1 MTSLIEPFDNIFLF
15 SSLHILSEM
24 IFDLSNT
31 SKCRCIIFRYL
42 KLQNGQPSENEG
54 GGFPTYKEAAKYVI
68 LENVDDQDDEIWW
81 TFANSYQW

>member
-1 MTSLIEPFDNIFLF
+1 MPLY
-15 SSLHILSEM
+15 H
-24 IFDLSNT
+24 
-31 SKCRCIIFRYL
+31 FRYL

-68 LENVDDQDDEIWW
+68 LENVDDQDDEILW